1 MLIIK
6 GFIIGIGKIL
16 PGVSGALLAISLG
29 LYKEILNKIT
39 CPFKKENIIFFA
51 KLGLGF
57 IIALVLFSNAI
68 TFFYNKYYLPTML
81 LFIGLILGGEKSLYL
96 KITNKKHLIYSASA
110 IIFMILLTP
119 LLSFKI
125 NNINNFFTAL
135 FLGAIES
142 LTSIIPGIS
151 GTAIYITLGVYDKI
165 LHVFS
170 NMFNINLFFY
180 NFSVLFPFAIGL
192 VLVTLLLAKLFNSL
206 FERNESLMYSLVF
219 GFSLYT
225 IFIMFFKT
233 IDKSYSVINIIISL
247 IMLIIG
253 YKVAGVMEKN

>member
-119 LLSFKI
+119 F
-125 NNINNFFTAL
+125 
-135 FLGAIES
+135 
-142 LTSIIPGIS
+142 IPGIS

-165 LHVFS
+165 LHVFQ
-170 NMFNINLFFY
+170 IYLILIYFFIILAFY
-180 NFSVLFPFAIGL
+180 F
-192 VLVTLLLAKLFNSL
+192 LLQL
-206 FERNESLMYSLVF
+206 
-219 GFSLYT
+219 
-225 IFIMFFKT
+225 
-233 IDKSYSVINIIISL
+233 D
-247 IMLIIG
+247 
-253 YKVAGVMEKN
+253 